1 MRVPAMVA
9 AGAVVVAVMLVGGTL
24 APPVLEATQA
34 PPRALLNPAL
44 QKQPAP
50 ATYKVRF
57 RTSAG
62 EFVVQVT
69 RAWAPHGADRFHHLV
84 RNEYYNGNRFYRAIA
99 GFMVQWGM
107 HGNPAVTRAWRD
119 ATLPIDP
126 VRQSNRRGTI
136 TFAMGASPSQRST
149 QVFINLVNNAYL
161 DPMGF
166 APFGEVIS
174 GMDTVD
180 RITTVYGEGEPFGR
194 GPDQERLESEGNKY
208 LLQFFPKL
216 DAITT
221 AVMVR

>member
-1 MRVPAMVA
+1 MRVPAMLV
-9 AGAVVVAVMLVGGTL
+9 AGAMVAAVMLLGGAL
-24 APPVLEATQA
+24 APSSLEATQA
-34 PPRALLNPAL
+34 PPRALLNPSL

-62 EFVVQVT
+62 EFIVQIN
-69 RAWAPHGADRFHHLV
+69 RQWAPHGADRFHHLV
-84 RNEYYNGNRFYRAIA
+84 RNGYYSGNRFFRAIA

-107 HGNPAVTRAWRD
+107 HGNPTVTRAWRD

-149 QVFINLVNNAYL
+149 QVFINLVNNGYL

-166 APFGEVIS
+166 APIGEVIS
-174 GMDTVD
+174 GMATVD

-194 GPDQERLESEGNKY
+194 GPDQERVEAEGNKY

-216 DAITT
+216 DSITT
-221 AVMVR
+221 AVIVR

>member
-1 MRVPAMVA
+1 MRVPAMMV
-9 AGAVVVAVMLVGGTL
+9 AGAVVAAMVLLGGQYSS
-24 APPVLEATQA
+24 PVLEATQA
-34 PPRALLNPAL
+34 PPRALLNPSL

-69 RAWAPHGADRFHHLV
+69 RAWAPHGADRFYHLV
-84 RNEYYNGNRFYRAIA
+84 RNGYYNGNRFFRAIA

-136 TFAMGASPSQRST
+136 TFAMGSSPSQRST
-149 QVFINLVNNAYL
+149 QVFINLVNNGYL

-166 APFGEVIS
+166 APMGEVIS
-174 GMDTVD
+174 GMAAVD

-194 GPDQERLESEGNKY
+194 GPDQELVETQGNRY
-208 LLQFFPKL
+208 LQQFFPKL

-221 AVMVR
+221 AVIVR